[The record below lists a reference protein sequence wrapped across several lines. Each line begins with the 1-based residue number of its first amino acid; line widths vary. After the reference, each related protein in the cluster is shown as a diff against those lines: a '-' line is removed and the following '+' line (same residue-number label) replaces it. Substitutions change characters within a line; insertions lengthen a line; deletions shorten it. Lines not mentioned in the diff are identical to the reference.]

1 MGGAAAVAALLP
13 IGLIVGLMVGRRW
26 AAAPAGLVGLAAAL
40 PVALLVFGW
49 RGPDAAGG
57 VGWALAGVGA
67 EAGFSALTILWIVF
81 PALCIHELQ
90 LASGATETL
99 RRARAAADRSRS
111 SSPSSRRAASA
122 GTRKAAALARR

>member
-26 AAAPAGLVGLAAAL
+26 AAALVGLAAAL